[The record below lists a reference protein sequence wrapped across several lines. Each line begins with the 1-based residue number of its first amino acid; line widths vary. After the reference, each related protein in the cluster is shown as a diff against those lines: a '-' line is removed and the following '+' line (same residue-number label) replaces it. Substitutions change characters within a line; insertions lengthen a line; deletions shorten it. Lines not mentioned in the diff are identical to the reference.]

1 MKTRTLKILL
11 MIQSVVLVLILTWL
25 FVKIKDANKETE
37 LLHEISPHGN
47 YELLIEELGKPTFF
61 LFPIDR
67 IRVHLCENT
76 NDQERYVVTFRVD
89 VRSEGGTADYKIE
102 WLEDGVQIIL
112 SGIECHYYILP
123 FKTLED
129 SKGHL

>member
-25 FVKIKDANKETE
+25 FFKINDANKETE
-37 LLHEISPHGN
+37 LLHEISPDGN

-61 LFPIDR
+61 LFPIDQ
-67 IRVHLCENT
+67 ISVYLYEN
-76 NDQERYVVTFRVD
+76 NNNQERYVVNYFVD
-89 VRSEGGTADYKIE
+89 IRTGGGMADYKIK
-102 WLEDGVQIIL
+102 WLEDGVQIVL
-112 SGIECHYYILP
+112 SGLESHYYILP

-129 SKGHL
+129 SKRHL

>member
-37 LLHEISPHGN
+37 LLHEISPDGN

-67 IRVHLCENT
+67 IRVYLYENT
-76 NDQERYVVTFRVD
+76 NNQERYVVTFRVD
-89 VRSEGGTADYKIE
+89 VRTEGGTADYNIE

-112 SGIECHYYILP
+112 SGVEYHYYILP

-129 SKGHL
+129 SKRH

>member
-37 LLHEISPHGN
+37 LLREISPDGD

-67 IRVHLCENT
+67 IRVYLYENT
-76 NDQERYVVTFRVD
+76 NNQERYVVTFRVD
-89 VRSEGGTADYKIE
+89 VRTEGGTADYNIE

-112 SGIECHYYILP
+112 SGVESNYYILP

-129 SKGHL
+129 SKRH